1 MKAIIVI
8 ECDEDNEVIQHIS
21 VIRKQLKKEI
31 FFRRKNDELTGL
43 TSLMDIVVTDDNC
56 YGSHMAT
63 VHYDDIDTSNIVVAN
78 YTN

>member
-8 ECDEDNEVIQHIS
+8 ECDEDNEVIQHLT
-21 VIRKQLKKEI
+21 VVRKQLKAAILK
-31 FFRRKNDELTGL
+31 RRKTPDDLT
-43 TSLMDIVVTDDNC
+43 DIVVDDDNC

-63 VHYDDIDTSNIVVAN
+63 IEFDGSDTSHIVLAN

>member
-21 VIRKQLKKEI
+21 VLRKQLKGAI
-31 FFRRKNDELTGL
+31 LQRRKHPENLKDL
-43 TSLMDIVVTDDNC
+43 VVVDDNC

-63 VHYDDIDTSNIVVAN
+63 VHYEDVDTSQIVVAN

>member
-8 ECDEDNEVIQHIS
+8 ECDEDNEVIQHMS
-21 VIRKQLKKEI
+21 EIRKQLKREI
-31 FFRRKNDELTGL
+31 LSRRKDEGLTGL
-43 TSLMDIVVTDDNC
+43 TSLTDVVVTDDNC

-63 VHYDDIDTSNIVVAN
+63 IHYEDVDTSQIVVAN

>member
-21 VIRKQLKKEI
+21 EIRKQLKKEI
-31 FFRRKNDELTGL
+31 LARRKDEQMTGL

-63 VHYDDIDTSNIVVAN
+63 VHYDDTDTSHSLLKD
-78 YTN
+78 YTY